1 MIEVYAIQTI
11 IENDF
16 LKFREELISKLPPF
30 SRELLKKYKRTKDKQ
45 RSLLGELLTRTILS
59 KKLKI
64 PAEQVIIEK
73 SEKGKPYLVN
83 NNDLH
88 FNISHSGDWVVA
100 AFASTE
106 VGIDIEN
113 IKPVNFRIAERFF
126 SKKEFA
132 ALEKK
137 AGKEKINFFFDLWT
151 LKESYLKLLGK
162 GLTKSLSS
170 FTVIESNR
178 EFSLKENNKDEM
190 NDVFFKQY
198 QIDKDYKLSVCS
210 FSDKFCEELKILNFM
225 EL

>member
-1 MIEVYAIQTI
+1 MTKVYAIQTI
-11 IENDF
+11 KENEF
-16 LKFREELISKLPPF
+16 LKFREDLISKLPPL
-30 SRELLKKYKRTKDKQ
+30 SGKLINKYKRTKDAQ
-45 RSLLGELLTRTILS
+45 RSILGELLTRSILS

-73 SEKGKPYLVN
+73 SVKGKPCLVN

-100 AFASTE
+100 AFARTE
-106 VGIDIEN
+106 VGIDIEK

-126 SKKEFA
+126 SKNEFS

-137 AGKEKINFFFDLWT
+137 AEKEKLNFFFDLWT

-178 EFSLKENNKDEM
+178 NFSLKENKKDEM
-190 NDVFFKQY
+190 HEVFFKQY

-210 FSDKFCEELKILNFM
+210 FSDEFCEELKILNFM
-225 EL
+225 DL